1 LQRLAQLPDKP
12 RGGKLLDAPTVWAV
26 VLNWNRP
33 EDTELCVESLRA
45 GDYPALEI
53 LVVDNGSDAAKYAEL
68 QQRLES
74 VDVFR
79 LESNLGF
86 GAGNNT
92 GARYALE
99 RGADYV
105 LLINNDTTVHP
116 RMIGMLI
123 EVMESDPMVGV
134 AGPIIYYM
142 DQPDT
147 VWFAGYRITGKLYV
161 LRRGLRLKLPLKPV
175 EEVDFVSGCG
185 MLLRRETVE
194 QVGMF
199 SPEYFMYYEDLD
211 LCLRVKQAGW
221 KIACVT
227 GARMWHKVSASSGG
241 SFSPMKQYHQVRSS
255 LIFYRRY
262 TRGVMFIVNIGLRLA
277 HAGYSL
283 LGYLLRGALSGSM
296 LKHYWR
302 GVREGVQNASRD
314 AHD

>member
-1 LQRLAQLPDKP
+1 
-12 RGGKLLDAPTVWAV
+12 VWAV

-33 EDTELCVESLRA
+33 EDTDLCVESLQA

-53 LVVDNGSDAAKYAEL
+53 LVVDNGSDAEKYEEL
-68 QQRLES
+68 LQRLEG
-74 VDVFR
+74 VEVIR

-86 GAGNNT
+86 AAGNNA
-92 GARYALE
+92 GAWHALE

-123 EVMESDPMVGV
+123 EVMESDAAVGV

-142 DQPDT
+142 DQPDK

-194 QVGMF
+194 KVGMF

-241 SFSPMKQYHQVRSS
+241 SASPMKQYHQVRSS

-262 TRGVMFIVNIGLRLA
+262 TRGVMFVVNMGLRLA

-283 LGYLLRGALSGSM
+283 LAYLLRGALSGSM
-296 LKHYWR
+296 LRHYWR
-302 GVREGVQNASRD
+302 GVREGVQNVSRD
-314 AHD
+314 THD